1 MDTCELVEEHSN
13 KYAKMLEE
21 VDNLCKAEGLI
32 RFEVHNFSKIKDTV
46 LSDPV
51 MIGNLPW

>member
-1 MDTCELVEEHSN
+1 MDTSELVEEHSN